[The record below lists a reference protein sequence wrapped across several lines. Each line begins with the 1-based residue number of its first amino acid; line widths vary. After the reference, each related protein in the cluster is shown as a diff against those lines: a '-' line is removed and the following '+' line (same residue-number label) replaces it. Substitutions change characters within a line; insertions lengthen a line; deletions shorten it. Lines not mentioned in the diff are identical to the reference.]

1 MEVAVSTWGNS
12 LGVRLPKIIGKT
24 LGLKNG
30 VKMSMSLEDGKLI
43 LFPLKPLTVLRNW
56 SRRVNLEEMAKQV
69 TPENKPDPKDFED
82 APVGKEIW

>member
-30 VKMSMSLEDGKLI
+30 AKMSMSLEDGKLI
-43 LFPLKPLTVLRNW
+43 LFPLKPLSTLRHL
-56 SRRVNLEEMAKQV
+56 SRSINLEEMVKRV
-69 TPENKPDPKDFED
+69 TPQNKPNRQDFED
-82 APVGKEIW
+82 APMGREVW